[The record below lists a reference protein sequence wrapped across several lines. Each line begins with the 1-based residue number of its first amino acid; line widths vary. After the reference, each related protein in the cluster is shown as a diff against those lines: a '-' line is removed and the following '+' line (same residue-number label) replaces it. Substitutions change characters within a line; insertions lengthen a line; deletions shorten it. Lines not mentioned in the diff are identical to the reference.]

1 MQLATQSGATVM
13 VSGLDTLWAEAERL
27 AGRPVDPLDP
37 RYLEAG
43 DG

>member
-1 MQLATQSGATVM
+1 MTKSVFIDGAVGTT
-13 VSGLDTLWAEAERL
+13 GLEIAERL